1 MCTALAHLHPNCQQ
15 IGMADCERTRAQT
28 RAKMGT
34 NVGDDVEEPAEAFDP
49 DLGIPTLNS
58 EEGVEPGVKPNLH
71 ETGDDGGESSGKPRR
86 LNFKNLE
93 DRAILLGEVDAF
105 AFFGPLAHGSKG
117 KMAAEMQDNLLKYRS
132 PSFPHGAMCSQRTFE
147 SQTEKE
153 LMYYQD
159 RLAGKGEESGDHLN
173 TSGNAEINRLC
184 ESINK
189 HKSDR
194 DEYEALSANE
204 KLKAIALKED
214 LKQRAEEARTAAL
227 ENLDKDNRSGT
238 PRRSPTTLPQEQPP
252 PPRHRK
258 NSWPY
263 PPLF

>member
-1 MCTALAHLHPNCQQ
+1 
-15 IGMADCERTRAQT
+15 
-28 RAKMGT
+28 
-34 NVGDDVEEPAEAFDP
+34 
-49 DLGIPTLNS
+49 
-58 EEGVEPGVKPNLH
+58 
-71 ETGDDGGESSGKPRR
+71 
-86 LNFKNLE
+86 
-93 DRAILLGEVDAF
+93 
-105 AFFGPLAHGSKG
+105 
-117 KMAAEMQDNLLKYRS
+117 MAAEMQDNLLKYRS

-173 TSGNAEINRLC
+173 TGGNAEINRLC

-263 PPLF
+263 PPNPLLARLRGHRTDATKKQRDAWAWTYEGGCSALECPLSFTIGGDLPAMKPAANELAIINVKCQN